1 MTTQISRRVS
11 SQVYIIK
18 TEKFNWT
25 NWTFLVTAVA
35 FKVCS
40 WQILGNKMKNWLQ
53 MKLSYWHLYN
63 MKQPRKTEDFR
74 ILAVRLFVDWLTGP
88 LDEQQ
93 RIKQPPQRAIV
104 ATDHL

>member
-1 MTTQISRRVS
+1 
-11 SQVYIIK
+11 
-18 TEKFNWT
+18 
-25 NWTFLVTAVA
+25 
-35 FKVCS
+35 
-40 WQILGNKMKNWLQ
+40 